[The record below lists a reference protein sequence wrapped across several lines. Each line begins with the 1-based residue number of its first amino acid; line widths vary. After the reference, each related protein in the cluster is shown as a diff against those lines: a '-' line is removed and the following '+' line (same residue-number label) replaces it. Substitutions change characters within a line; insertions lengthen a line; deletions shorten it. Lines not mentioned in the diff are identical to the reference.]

1 MTRTKTKLI
10 NNLKFFSRKITRGIT
25 RRLKLDQTVFKKNAL
40 KLAEAKSKNE
50 EFVDLM
56 PGIELPMVI
65 QPEMYFARTGYSQYI
80 FEPDSLDFVHDHL
93 KTGNTFLDVGANIGY
108 FSLFCSK
115 IVGSNGRVIAFEP
128 GDFAFNLLAKNKKL
142 NNFDNIDI
150 YQAGFGEKNEITEF
164 NSGSPGME
172 VYNSLGNI
180 VHAAADPNKFNKIL
194 IQLFEGTAWLKN
206 NHVDYIHLM
215 KLDVEGGEY
224 NVLKGMLEMFQ
235 EQKIALL
242 LIEIV
247 YETSQAFGYHPK
259 DILSMLKECGYDW
272 FRLRPFGRLE
282 PLLENDIG
290 SPEDGHMFVAI
301 SKKYKNLKHKN

>member
-1 MTRTKTKLI
+1 M
-10 NNLKFFSRKITRGIT
+10 NNIVFFTRKITRGII
-25 RRLKLDQTVFKKNAL
+25 RRLKLDHNRFKKNAL
-40 KLAEAKSKNE
+40 KLAEAKSKSE

-56 PGIELPMVI
+56 PGINLPMVI

-80 FEPDSLDFVHDHL
+80 FEPNSLDFIHDHL
-93 KTGNTFLDVGANIGY
+93 KPGNTFLDIGANIGY
-108 FSLFCSK
+108 FSLVCAK
-115 IVGSNGRVIAFEP
+115 IIGTNGRVIAFEP
-128 GDFAFNLLAKNKKL
+128 GDFAFNLLAKNKDL
-142 NNFDNIDI
+142 NKFDNIDI
-150 YQAGFGEKNEITEF
+150 YQSGFGEKNEILEF

-172 VYNSLGNI
+172 VYNSLGDI
-180 VHAAADPNKFNKIL
+180 VHTAADPNKFNKTLVQIF
-194 IQLFEGTAWLKN
+194 QGATWLKN
-206 NHVDYIHLM
+206 NHIDYIDLM

-224 NVLKGMLEMFQ
+224 NVLKGMLEIFQ

-247 YETSQAFGYHPK
+247 YETSQAFGYHPR

-290 SPEDGHMFVAI
+290 NPEDGHMFVAV
-301 SKKYKNLKHKN
+301 SKKYQNLKHKH